1 MDISF
6 FWIPL
11 DENFIA
17 FTQLTSVLFLG
28 IIIHEL
34 EKIRKLMESRK
45 LMEEEILQQL
55 KERRSLDND
64 AAQSP
69 D

>member
-11 DENFIA
+11 SDNFFV
-17 FTQLTSVLFLG
+17 FTQLTGVLFLAM
-28 IIIHEL
+28 IIREL

-55 KERRSLDND
+55 KERRSLDDDDND
-64 AAQSP
+64 A
-69 D
+69 